1 MRSVR
6 GIMSALYAPLSH
18 VYALIVEALQ
28 LHIRR
33 LRRKSV
39 RTEVEQLRDEVRRL
53 GSASVESLAYVS
65 AELRDLAHRIDEHAS
80 TFPDLDMVEAPFAH
94 RSLIALKPPARVLA
108 VGSSESALTRSLAA
122 FGYDVTAVASPDAPA
137 DVRQQF
143 DAIVWRPQL
152 QDGIQGMERI
162 GDLLAPDGLL
172 VLTVPVGAGDDSRM
186 DLESVTRSLEGWEV
200 LEQAMFEHR
209 NGDAW
214 SIAANGANTG
224 PAVVLLAASL
234 VRGDR

>member
-18 VYALIVEALQ
+18 VYALIVEALE

-65 AELRDLAHRIDEHAS
+65 GELRDLARRIDEHSS
-80 TFPDLDMVEAPFAH
+80 TFPDLDMVEAPFAYQ
-94 RSLIALKPPARVLA
+94 SLITLKPPARVLA
-108 VGSSESALTRSLAA
+108 VGSSESALTRSLVA

-137 DVRQQF
+137 DVRQRF

-152 QDGIQGMERI
+152 DDGIQGMDEI
-162 GDLLAPDGLL
+162 GDLLVPDGLL
-172 VLTVPVGAGDDSRM
+172 VLTVPVGAGDDSGSA
-186 DLESVTRSLEGWEV
+186 LESVTRSLEGWEV
-200 LEQAMFEHR
+200 LEKAVFERR

-214 SIAANGANTG
+214 SKAANGANAG
-224 PAVVLLAASL
+224 PAVLLLAASL
-234 VRGDR
+234 PRVDQ